1 MKDANF
7 PLFIQYWVLQY
18 LWSKFQE
25 GRDGAWVL
33 TTRYTQLDYLSSWHM
48 VGAQKKKINKENK
61 IYK

>member
-33 TTRYTQLDYLSSWHM
+33 TTRYTQLDYLFLAHGRCSE
-48 VGAQKKKINKENK
+48 KKKINKENK